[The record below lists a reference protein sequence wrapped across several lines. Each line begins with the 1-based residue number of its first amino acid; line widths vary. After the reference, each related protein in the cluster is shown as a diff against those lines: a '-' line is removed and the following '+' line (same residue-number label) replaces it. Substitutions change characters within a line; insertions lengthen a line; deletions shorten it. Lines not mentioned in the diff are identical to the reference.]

1 MTNRSSIDLRSLLD
15 ASGIGLAELARDTG
29 IDESTL
35 SRIANGLQITSEKRQ
50 RIAKALAVA
59 VERHAKEV
67 RKARRVVAKIVEA
80 TQTAAA

>member
-1 MTNRSSIDLRSLLD
+1 MSTRSSIDLRSLLD

-50 RIAKALAVA
+50 RIAAALAVA

-67 RKARRVVAKIVEA
+67 RKARRVVAKIVET
-80 TQTAAA
+80 TQPTAA